1 MKVNIDAIFK
11 FMAKNPPSI
20 AIAGAILMW
29 IIAAFMKGAGLQG
42 GNQLD
47 FWAPF
52 VFIGGCVLQIY
63 WLLNKK

>member
-1 MKVNIDAIFK
+1 MVKFKIDTFFDFIAD
-11 FMAKNPPSI
+11 NPPSI

-42 GNQLD
+42 ADDLF

-52 VFIGGCVLQIY
+52 VFIGGIALQVY
-63 WLLNKK
+63 WLMRR